1 MFTPT
6 RAPIVNFR
14 HERRPE
20 IQRLA
25 ASKGLTLSEFLRGL
39 VDRELSQ
46 TTKIDTGAGLTRQD
60 ASRAVVQPT
69 TPAAP

>member
-1 MFTPT
+1 MFTSS

-25 ASKGLTLSEFLRGL
+25 AARGLTLSEFLRGL
-39 VDRELSQ
+39 VDNELNRAA
-46 TTKIDTGAGLTRQD
+46 KIDTGAGIVRQD
-60 ASRAVVQPT
+60 SPRAGATFQ
-69 TPAAP
+69 AAIP

>member
-1 MFTPT
+1 MFTSS

-39 VDRELSQ
+39 VDNELNRAA
-46 TTKIDTGAGLTRQD
+46 KIDTGAGLTRQD
-60 ASRAVVQPT
+60 ASRAGAKYQTAIP
-69 TPAAP
+69 